1 MAVAVGKSV
10 RLCNTI
16 WSRFWPGCRLR
27 SFLSASGPVM
37 TAERSEVTG
46 SPAGTSWV
54 KLEKEA
60 LDVLNEIMAKLT
72 KNEKLIGI
80 GAVVA
85 VVGWLL
91 GLLITSS
98 WYSASG
104 AQGIGMLA
112 VAAAVA
118 AIVIIYLKYAPGTNI
133 TWPAPL
139 PVILLVLACVTAVV
153 ALLGLFMAFTYD
165 PCQGFCNIAGYAGPT
180 KPITLYL
187 AAGAVLVGGAVMAW
201 GAYQDWTASKT
212 VV

>member
-1 MAVAVGKSV
+1 MRPK
-10 RLCNTI
+10 
-16 WSRFWPGCRLR
+16 
-27 SFLSASGPVM
+27 
-37 TAERSEVTG
+37 RSEVASEPTRVPLG
-46 SPAGTSWV
+46 V
-54 KLEKEA
+54 YEKED
-60 LDVLNEIMAKLT
+60 LLVLNEIMAKLT

-98 WYSASG
+98 WYSESG
-104 AQGIGMLA
+104 AQGIGILA

-139 PVILLVLACVTAVV
+139 PVILLVLAGVTAVV
-153 ALLGLFMAFTYD
+153 ALLWLFMAFTYD
-165 PCQGFCNIAGYAGPT
+165 PCGGFCNIAGYAGPT